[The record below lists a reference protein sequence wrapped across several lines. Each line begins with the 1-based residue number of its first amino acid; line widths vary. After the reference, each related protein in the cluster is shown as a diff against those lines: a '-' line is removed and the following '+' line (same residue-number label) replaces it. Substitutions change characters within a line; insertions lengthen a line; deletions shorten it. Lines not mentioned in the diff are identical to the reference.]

1 MINCL
6 ECKKLTTNPKFCS
19 QSCSA
24 THNNKKNPRKLKKY
38 YCKKCGILLCE
49 GWKQQKNKWLCSKCN
64 PNFKDWNNI
73 TLKDFKDGRSI
84 YKAHARLRA
93 LARLQ
98 YKKSNKTKH
107 CQHCNWSH
115 HYEICHIKPIKDFN
129 DNDTVGMINHPD
141 NLIALCPNC
150 HWLFD
155 HQVPIS
161 GVAPDH

>member
-84 YKAHARLRA
+84 YKAP
-93 LARLQ
+93 
-98 YKKSNKTKH
+98 K
-107 CQHCNWSH
+107 
-115 HYEICHIKPIKDFN
+115 
-129 DNDTVGMINHPD
+129 V
-141 NLIALCPNC
+141 
-150 HWLFD
+150 
-155 HQVPIS
+155 S
-161 GVAPDH
+161 GADIVRIESDLEQSLKCDVVYVMSVQELDADDD